1 MAILNNILEKSIND
15 TLKYYQNPT
24 FIIDLEKYSKLFSN
38 IYRTYQKEI
47 KYNLPGKITRM
58 IVDSENEISVLFY
71 YFIYHLFFPEQILL
85 QDINSVS
92 DLYTLFSILLEKSCS
107 TTMIELKIQADTHNL
122 IENYISLYSLVDEV
136 FEMTSCDD
144 ISCQADQHLTKTQIF
159 VHGGDGQNYSD
170 LQELLKK
177 VLEPRHDF
185 GKSDRNTFKGI
196 REKFSRNYKGMFDNF
211 DDGTY
216 DAVIHRLELYI
227 KEGNP
232 FYTGT
237 SSIRLLDI
245 INSDNFEANT
255 FSYFHNF
262 IDFSRFP
269 QKSSPQL
276 FKYITIKSSNVSV
289 NSIYS
294 LKKEE
299 IDKQVI
305 SILAFQQVIFCSNNI
320 KYHMDDITPDAE
332 VRTLYDTGNNEIVS
346 AASLWDPNSK
356 VTIAPSDFPFK
367 PILQTT
373 FLQDYDKFPKRI
385 LIKSG
390 NIQLKWKVIFLPG
403 NNHLEIS
410 VLSIIDKESPREYIA
425 SITKSIGVSEISKLM
440 NYIENNEQLPDKTDE
455 TTKLIF
461 SNIIKPIKDLGG
473 VRLENKKNVL
483 FALVLDFK
491 LSGDWGQS
499 NWIDEYNKIHV
510 TDKCMLVTKD
520 KLCGLESIF
529 IGIPTLVS
537 NVKNFR
543 DTITKQIKKVIKEYE
558 GIDKITELI
567 SKYNC
572 IIYQGNTNGITSGYV
587 VSILSNCYSKIY
599 STEILRNLIEISKR
613 FVPLTPDVISSQ
625 YVGISS
631 FFDTDLPEIIGR
643 FNVDGGFLESIINK
657 VDPYNTSQQI
667 STVDSDRIFRI
678 AKNMDKFAT
687 LLHELEYF
695 LNNIGNIQNFIDKA
709 HEFSIAAMGW
719 SISQSGFDQLLLQ
732 VQSEVPK
739 TVPKRAS
746 GRSGVSKDAIIN
758 QIMEIDPAKIC
769 ETLNSKFT
777 TRDSAVERTTLQLFF
792 SLIGNLHTEMM
803 GLHIKS
809 LFGSIYCKLIDECDY
824 IDGPTKIKLKNKLFI
839 MVTKPGGIDE
849 SNRDALII
857 RFRRILFIIKCIIV
871 KKEVILSVMSEDD
884 NISKK
889 LIANL
894 QSIVDEMEIFLK
906 IPRAEHT
913 EFIPRK

>member
-1 MAILNNILEKSIND
+1 MVILNNILEKSIND

-24 FIIDLEKYSKLFSN
+24 FIMDSEKYSKLFSN
-38 IYRTYQKEI
+38 IYRTYQKAI

-71 YFIYHLFFPEQILL
+71 YFIYHLFFPKQILL

-92 DLYTLFSILLEKSCS
+92 DLYTLFTILLEKSCS

-144 ISCQADQHLTKTQIF
+144 ISCQVDQHLTETQIL
-159 VHGGDGQNYSD
+159 VHGGDGINYID

-185 GKSDRNTFKGI
+185 GKSDRNTFEQI
-196 REKFSRNYKGMFDNF
+196 RKKFSREYKGEFDNF
-211 DDGTY
+211 VHTY
-216 DAVIHRLELYI
+216 DRVVRNLEGYI
-227 KEGNP
+227 SNGNP
-232 FYTGT
+232 FYNEP
-237 SSIRLLDI
+237 SKIRLIDI

-262 IDFSRFP
+262 IDFCRFP
-269 QKSSPQL
+269 QNSSPQL
-276 FKYITIKSSNVSV
+276 FKYITIKGPNVSV

-305 SILAFQQVIFCSNNI
+305 SICAFQKVIFCSNNI
-320 KYHMDDITPDAE
+320 NYHMDDITPDAE
-332 VRTLYDTGNNEIVS
+332 VRTLYDTGYNEIVS

-356 VTIAPSDFPFK
+356 VTIAPADFPFK
-367 PILQTT
+367 QILQRT
-373 FLQDYDKFPKRI
+373 FLEVYDTLPKRI
-385 LIKSG
+385 LIESG
-390 NIQLKWKVIFLPG
+390 NIQLKWKVVFVPE
-403 NNHLEIS
+403 NNRLVIR
-410 VLSIIDKESPREYIA
+410 VLSIIDKVSSQEYIA
-425 SITKSIGVSEISKLM
+425 EITKSIGVSEISKLM
-440 NYIENNEQLPDKTDE
+440 NYIENDIPLDKPDESTI
-455 TTKLIF
+455 LIF
-461 SNIIKPIKDLGG
+461 TNIIRPIKQLDG
-473 VRLENKKNVL
+473 VSLANKKNVL

-520 KLCGLESIF
+520 KLCGLESIL

-543 DTITKQIKKVIKEYE
+543 DTITKQIKKVIKKDE

-567 SKYNC
+567 GKYNC

-599 STEILRNLIEISKR
+599 STDILRNLIDISTR
-613 FVPLTPDVISSQ
+613 LETLDIDFVRRQYEVIS
-625 YVGISS
+625 I
-631 FFDTDLPEIIGR
+631 FFDTDLPEIIRR
-643 FNVDGGFLESIINK
+643 FNADGKFLESIINK
-657 VDPYNTSQQI
+657 KEPYNTSQPI
-667 STVDSDRIFRI
+667 STDDSDRIFRI

-687 LLHELEYF
+687 LIHELEYF

-719 SISQSGFDQLLLQ
+719 SISQSGFNEFLLQ

-746 GRSGVSKDAIIN
+746 GRSGVSKDAIIK

-777 TRDSAVERTTLQLFF
+777 TRDSAIERTNLQLFF

-824 IDGPTKIKLKNKLFI
+824 IDGPTKIKLKNKLFM
-839 MVTKPGGIDE
+839 MVTSPRDIDE
-849 SNRDALII
+849 TNKEALII
-857 RFRRILFIIKCIIV
+857 RFQRILFIIKCIIV
-871 KKEVILSVMSEDD
+871 KKEGTLSVMSKGD

-894 QSIVDEMEIFLK
+894 QSIVNEMEHFLR
-906 IPRAEHT
+906 IPEREHT